1 VVFFEGFSIIFPF
14 SSKML
19 IGISAQGS
27 DDSAQNKEGLV
38 DVHRLLEQS
47 QTQVSNMFCDV

>member
-1 VVFFEGFSIIFPF
+1 
-14 SSKML
+14 ML

-27 DDSAQNKEGLV
+27 DDAAQNKEGLV

-47 QTQVSNMFCDV
+47 QTQVTRVSNMFSDV